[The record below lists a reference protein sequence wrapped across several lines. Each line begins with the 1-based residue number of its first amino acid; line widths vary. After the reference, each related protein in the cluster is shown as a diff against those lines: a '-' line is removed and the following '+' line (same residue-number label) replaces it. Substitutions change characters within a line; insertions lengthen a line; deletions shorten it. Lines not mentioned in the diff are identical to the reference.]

1 MTFCFALFLGLI
13 HKNSRQF
20 WDKSVY
26 FNLFLPKLKKKK
38 KLEQKE
44 MPLSQMKRSFKDKVR
59 TNRGKEK
66 EIHQSINIEEASEIM
81 CHSECATR
89 EQRGRPLC

>member
-38 KLEQKE
+38 TGT
-44 MPLSQMKRSFKDKVR
+44 KRNASVP
-59 TNRGKEK
+59 NEK
-66 EIHQSINIEEASEIM
+66 II
-81 CHSECATR
+81 
-89 EQRGRPLC
+89 